1 MRTWERGCQAE
12 IKQTANKIK
21 KSEKDKVIVWR
32 ISHHIQDDNISTL
45 VCLMRSVPP
54 QCCSVRLSLAVLMF
68 FGFSVVYALRV
79 NFSVAMVAMVNTTA
93 SKPAPNSS
101 VVHTCPPLPDEV
113 NTTFQQLDGV
123 RKSLWNFSEQA
134 YLLLQA
140 VSRFLYL
147 FLSLREPPPPS
158 TVHRPPSTVLPQVPQ
173 YPWDLE
179 TQGWLLG
186 AFFFGYLC
194 TQIPGGYLSGHYG
207 GSLFLGLGVLSTA
220 VLTMLTAPAA
230 QLGSYWLFALR
241 VLEGIGEV
249 SEWVREQMWAL
260 AHQMTVETGTNS
272 GVKKSCT
279 KVSMWFVKRGN
290 LIAKWARV
298 FILGSSWW
306 GKKCESWDSTRWEPL
321 M

>member
-21 KSEKDKVIVWR
+21 KSEKDKVIVWC
-32 ISHHIQDDNISTL
+32 ISHHIQDDYISTL

-140 VSRFLYL
+140 VSRCLYL
-147 FLSLREPPPPS
+147 FLSLREPPPC
-158 TVHRPPSTVLPQVPQ
+158 PPSTVLPQVPQ

-249 SEWVREQMWAL
+249 SEWVREQMSAL
-260 AHQMTVETGTNS
+260 AHQMTAETGTYS

-298 FILGSSWW
+298 FILG
-306 GKKCESWDSTRWEPL
+306 D
-321 M
+321 